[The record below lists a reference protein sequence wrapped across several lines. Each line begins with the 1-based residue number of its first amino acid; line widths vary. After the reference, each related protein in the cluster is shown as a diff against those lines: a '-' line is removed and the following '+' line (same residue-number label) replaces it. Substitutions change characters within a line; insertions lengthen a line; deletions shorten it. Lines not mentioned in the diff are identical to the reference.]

1 MKYLTL
7 LLAVLSILGLV
18 AAQIPIKPPA
28 YYGAPSTPKKKT
40 LKRRD
45 IGPRAGRPHV
55 VNVANDIGWD
65 KTTIFMGAEPNLGA
79 TGIEVN
85 I

>member
-1 MKYLTL
+1 MKYFTL

-45 IGPRAGRPHV
+45 IGPRTGRPHV
-55 VNVANDIGWD
+55 VNVANVR
-65 KTTIFMGAEPNLGA
+65 KPVHARPRPE
-79 TGIEVN
+79 EE
-85 I
+85 